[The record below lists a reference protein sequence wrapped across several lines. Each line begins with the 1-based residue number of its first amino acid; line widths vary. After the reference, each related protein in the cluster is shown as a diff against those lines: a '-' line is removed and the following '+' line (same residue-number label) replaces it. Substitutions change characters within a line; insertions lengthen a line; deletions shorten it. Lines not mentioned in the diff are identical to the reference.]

1 MGTAPF
7 VLFGTIHVFSLAL
20 IFAIVIG
27 LPYVVNRSS
36 DRNKDIVTKVIA
48 FLLLA
53 HAVASPYKDLFILEE
68 DFLNIL

>member
-27 LPYVVNRSS
+27 LPYMVNKSS
-36 DRNKDIVTKVIA
+36 DANKDLVTKVIA
-48 FLLLA
+48 VMQIKILLLRLLL
-53 HAVASPYKDLFILEE
+53 SF
-68 DFLNIL
+68 F

>member
-7 VLFGTIHVFSLAL
+7 VLFGTIHLFSLAL

-27 LPYVVNRSS
+27 LPYMVNRSS
-36 DRNKDIVTKVIA
+36 EANKDIVTKVIA

-53 HAVASPYKDLFILEE
+53 CLLYTSPSPRD
-68 DFLNIL
+68 